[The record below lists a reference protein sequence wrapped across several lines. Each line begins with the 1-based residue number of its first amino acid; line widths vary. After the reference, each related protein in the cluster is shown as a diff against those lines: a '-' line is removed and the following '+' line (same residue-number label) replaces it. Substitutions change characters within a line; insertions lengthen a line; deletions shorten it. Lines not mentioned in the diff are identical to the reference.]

1 VVRSDLAAVR
11 ARVGEIAA
19 RHGGPP
25 RLLVGKP
32 GLDGHSNGAEQIAV
46 AARDAGFEVI
56 YAGIRQTPTEIAA
69 VARDEDVDLVGLSI
83 LSGSHLALVPDVLH
97 RLREAGVSAPLVL
110 GGIIPPADAEGLLAA
125 GVAAVYTPKD
135 FELVK
140 IMADLAELAAGVL
153 ETTG

>member
-1 VVRSDLAAVR
+1 
-11 ARVGEIAA
+11 
-19 RHGGPP
+19 
-25 RLLVGKP
+25 
-32 GLDGHSNGAEQIAV
+32 
-46 AARDAGFEVI
+46 
-56 YAGIRQTPTEIAA
+56 
-69 VARDEDVDLVGLSI
+69 
-83 LSGSHLALVPDVLH
+83 VPDVLH